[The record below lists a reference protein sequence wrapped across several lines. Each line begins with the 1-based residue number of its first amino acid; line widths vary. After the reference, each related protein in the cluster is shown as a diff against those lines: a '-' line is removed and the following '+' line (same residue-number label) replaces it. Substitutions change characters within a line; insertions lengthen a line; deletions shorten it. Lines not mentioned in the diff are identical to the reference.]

1 MIQLQ
6 NVSKKI
12 KTNQVLNNISYT
24 FEEGKVYGLYG
35 RNGSGK
41 TMLLRAVSG
50 LIRLDS
56 GSIYVDGKKLHEE
69 ISFPDNT
76 GIVIEN
82 MELLPRFSARQNLKI
97 LAKIRNKADDRSITE
112 ALKRVGLDPDSTLKV
127 KEFSLG
133 MKQRLNIAQAIFEK
147 QKLILLDE
155 PTNALDEKGV
165 GLIYDI
171 IREEREKGAVIVIA
185 THHKE
190 DLEELCDVV
199 LKIDEGKIV
208 CETAP

>member
-12 KTNQVLNNISYT
+12 KTNPVLNNMSYT

-127 KEFSLG
+127 KKFSLG

>member
-82 MELLPRFSARQNLKI
+82 MELLPRFSATQNLKI

-127 KEFSLG
+127 KKFSLG

>member
-112 ALKRVGLDPDSTLKV
+112 ALKRVGLDPDSTLNV
-127 KEFSLG
+127 KKFSLG

>member
-69 ISFPDNT
+69 ISFPENT

-127 KEFSLG
+127 KKFSLG

-171 IREEREKGAVIVIA
+171 IREEREKCAVIVIA

>member
-1 MIQLQ
+1 MIKKQ
-6 NVSKKI
+6 NASKKI

-127 KEFSLG
+127 KKFSLG